1 MPFFA
6 SPTVNNGTQVTV
18 SSSAVQLVASG
29 ARRGVW
35 LSNTHATDAVR
46 IGPST
51 VTATTGTLRLTAGTS
66 VFLPEDVIGTAA
78 LHAIR
83 EGSNDVVVL
92 VATIT

>member
-46 IGPST
+46 VGPSG
-51 VTATTGTLRLTAGTS
+51 VTASTGLFRLTAGTS
-66 VFLPEDVIGTAA
+66 IFLPEDVLGTGT
-78 LHAIR
+78 LYGIR
-83 EGSNDVVVL
+83 EGTNDVVVL
-92 VATIT
+92 VGTIT